1 MQHVVIP
8 VAQWCVLGY
17 WRELLV
23 SVMDGERVGRI
34 MDVVDG
40 FGIRDDEFFHGL
52 LAGRDGRDHTIIGN
66 DIRE

>member
-1 MQHVVIP
+1 
-8 VAQWCVLGY
+8 
-17 WRELLV
+17 
-23 SVMDGERVGRI
+23 MDGERVGRI

-40 FGIRDDEFFHGL
+40 FGIRDDGFFHGL